1 MFTKDALGYR
11 IGDELGLG
19 ILASIPRSWWE
30 LENTISTAVEWTAER
45 STSAGAIVAAV
56 EVHPL
61 RGAILHSCK
70 GFPSEKHMR
79 VAWTQALEINVI
91 YRGVETMLH
100 LSLKL
105 KGPTIIALRS
115 SKFLGTLTKVIRQ
128 TSSSVCTRWVA
139 YGCEKK
145 PKDERV
151 TEIRKLSCG
160 LLMDNN
166 KTFVICNYVGSRE
179 LSERFRV
186 AVGAGSNFQSRKSLW
201 VSWSHQE
208 RWNLCCRSRCILSRC
223 KRLVNS
229 LELVAYRGKVCF
241 WRTDILNLRN
251 CPGSCTHRAL
261 CKSPN
266 FGTAAYR

>member
-1 MFTKDALGYR
+1 
-11 IGDELGLG
+11 
-19 ILASIPRSWWE
+19 
-30 LENTISTAVEWTAER
+30 
-45 STSAGAIVAAV
+45 
-56 EVHPL
+56 
-61 RGAILHSCK
+61 
-70 GFPSEKHMR
+70 
-79 VAWTQALEINVI
+79 
-91 YRGVETMLH
+91 
-100 LSLKL
+100 
-105 KGPTIIALRS
+105 
-115 SKFLGTLTKVIRQ
+115 
-128 TSSSVCTRWVA
+128 
-139 YGCEKK
+139 
-145 PKDERV
+145 
-151 TEIRKLSCG
+151 
-160 LLMDNN
+160 MDNN

-229 LELVAYRGKVCF
+229 SELVAYRGKVCF

-266 FGTAAYR
+266 FGKAAYRWLFENQKKNNEDIDSKFTFFLYSIPLTFAIGHFVPVGNFPDTRCFATDLHLCWFVWEREVLQAFDVTVATVKNFANVLIQFQARRPCALNIKQ